1 MPVSWIYVTM
11 CAAVP
16 DNAADNEAAL
26 LTDDNQLDYLPPTA
40 EKDEDSA
47 SESINEDVGTGRSDK
62 HHHRGG
68 SSKDSFQFR
77 IKSCGQLCV
86 VFGSLFT

>member
-26 LTDDNQLDYLPPTA
+26 LTDDNLLDYLPPTA
-40 EKDEDSA
+40 EKYEDSA
-47 SESINEDVGTGRSDK
+47 SESMNEDVGTGGSDK

-77 IKSCGQLCV
+77 IKVLWSPLCGV
-86 VFGSLFT
+86 W